1 MPLDH
6 GDAYPRDFIILK
18 YQTDF
23 TKGKFSPGYYTQCTK
38 IPVLQFEGS
47 IGNNATGAS
56 AGGFEISDDHYLVAA
71 NTVKQDKNFDSYN
84 TRNVFVAAVDKS
96 TSDVK
101 INYLT
106 NYDEGEETTT
116 TPQMVKISG
125 TRFMVYGQR
134 EIKCIQQ
141 S

>member
-1 MPLDH
+1 M
-6 GDAYPRDFIILK
+6 
-18 YQTDF
+18 
-23 TKGKFSPGYYTQCTK
+23 
-38 IPVLQFEGS
+38 
-47 IGNNATGAS
+47 
-56 AGGFEISDDHYLVAA
+56 
-71 NTVKQDKNFDSYN
+71 KQDKNFDSYN

-125 TRFMVYGQR
+125 TRFMVLWTKGDQVYTAIVDNNGQ
-134 EIKCIQQ
+134 K
-141 S
+141 